1 MTTPIILNPPPK
13 KPAKDTAAKAVA
25 PAKAKPKKPK
35 KK

>member
-13 KPAKDTAAKAVA
+13 KPAKDTVAKAVA
-25 PAKAKPKKPK
+25 PAKPKKPK